1 MAKQVIKV
9 KVLLGF
15 RCKDTGTE
23 YEQGQVVELPKARAE
38 ELNGTFVEKTN
49 DALTEKRKKHSGG
62 CGCC

>member
-15 RCKDTGTE
+15 RCKNTGKE

-38 ELNGTFVEKTN
+38 ELNGTFVKKTN
-49 DALTEKRKKHSGG
+49 DALTEKRKKRSDG